1 MKVKSEG
8 KNEQVKK
15 KKKGIFSS
23 HFFSTLFWDH
33 HRGARSSFSLP
44 FVYLLSSSRRR
55 LFPTTPANQVS
66 ENGRNTAPLLLAL
79 RSAAHRTACVF
90 SLSLS
95 LERERER
102 GDSTHP
108 ERSACVS
115 PFIEWSRRVEFL
127 QNRGRVRPIESS
139 TTAALLMRETRKASF
154 IYVVARR

>member
-1 MKVKSEG
+1 MKKA
-8 KNEQVKK
+8 KK
-15 KKKGIFSS
+15 KRRAFFTHIFSPLFFGIIIEVRALLSLS
-23 HFFSTLFWDH
+23 HLCIFC
-33 HRGARSSFSLP
+33 RP
-44 FVYLLSSSRRR
+44 VVQSSSRRR

-95 LERERER
+95 RERERER
-102 GDSTHP
+102 GDSTRP

-139 TTAALLMRETRKASF
+139 TTAALVMRETRKANF